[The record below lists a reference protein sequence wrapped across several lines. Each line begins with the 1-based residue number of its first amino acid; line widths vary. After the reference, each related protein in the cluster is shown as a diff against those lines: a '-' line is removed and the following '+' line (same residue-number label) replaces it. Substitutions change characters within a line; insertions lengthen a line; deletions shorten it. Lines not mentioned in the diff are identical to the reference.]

1 MIGFLNAINAQE
13 YAIGGFASI
22 PVGAYGSSDLEDG
35 GFAKTGAGFSFE
47 SANRMDSWPEWL
59 MVGFQFS
66 YQINELDGRAVGR
79 AFNSQPGT
87 LSATVTSSF
96 YRPMSITAGPI
107 FRKRIGDKFYSDLKL
122 GGGMMISNIDPITIA
137 IFDANQNLL
146 VSEETQFE
154 SKPVFALMCGWNLGY
169 DLSEKLGVRWTTNF
183 TSANEKINT
192 TDVDSEQ
199 KIRSINTGL
208 SLVIKF

>member
-1 MIGFLNAINAQE
+1 MGSLQAINAQE
-13 YAIGGFASI
+13 YSIGGFASL

-35 GFAKTGAGFSFE
+35 GFAKTGIGFSFE

-66 YQINELDGRAVGR
+66 YQINELDGRAVGE

-87 LSATVTSSF
+87 FTATVSSSF
-96 YRPMSITAGPI
+96 YRPLSITAGPI
-107 FRKRIGDKFYSDLKL
+107 FRKRLSDKFYADLKL

-154 SKPVFALMCGWNLGY
+154 SKPVFALLFGLNLGY
-169 DLSEKLGVRWTTNF
+169 DLTEKFGVRWTTNF
-183 TSANEKINT
+183 ATANEKINT